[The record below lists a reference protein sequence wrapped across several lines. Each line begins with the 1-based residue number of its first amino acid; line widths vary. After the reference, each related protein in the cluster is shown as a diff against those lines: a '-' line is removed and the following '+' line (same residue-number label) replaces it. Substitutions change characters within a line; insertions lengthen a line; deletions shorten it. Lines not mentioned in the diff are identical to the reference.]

1 MVFLTMATLTLIVE
15 RLTMNGVCL
24 QLATGVPFG
33 TIAYSSPIVIRIS
46 PLLLI
51 SLLFHKNSSQLL

>member
-33 TIAYSSPIVIRIS
+33 TIAYSSIVIRIS